1 MANYTQLIR
10 IINDNIKANGNQEIT
25 GPVLNAVLQAIVMEL
40 SKGSLFVGIATT
52 ATNPG
57 TPDGNVFYLAIE
69 PGTYSNFGVIVPNG
83 SIGIIH
89 NTSSDWE
96 VILINTYYEIDVD
109 TLMQDSPSSDDI
121 YEAIGSFSD
130 LRRAIT
136 VGVPFF
142 GRGASGGNSTVAIA
156 QVKQL
161 TDNEV
166 RVVMLNT
173 GTVDGSNELVP
184 IIKKITNSAGRLSLS
199 TEAPTSFVGPLSS
212 LNTNDKGSVVE
223 AINEVNTGLKSAVKP
238 YVVNLTNL
246 LAAQDSQSISTAIGG
261 IDNLNGTVQKNQ
273 VIFGTLA
280 NGTVAVGIRVLG
292 NKTTLTYFVDSVVG
306 LTVNEVII
314 TNTSGTLTKTANT
327 HAVLTENMVINN
339 LESDENTLPLSAA
352 QGKVLATNKQGKTDK
367 SLQTTDKTV
376 TGAINEVNQAV
387 KTKQDKLKP
396 GTGVEI
402 TSDNTVNVTLDTTVF
417 KVVASLPESPAAG
430 DENKIHLVPA
440 ESTEEGNIYTEYVF
454 VNGKWEKFGTYRS
467 EVDLTQYLKSTEAEA
482 TYQKIT
488 DNTLTT
494 TSKLVP
500 GAINEMNG
508 LLKEGYL
515 FKGIATPNTN
525 PGTPDGNVF
534 YIAVEPGTYSNFGVT
549 VLSGAIAVLS
559 NTDSGWE
566 VSYINAHSTI
576 YADILQLYLLE
587 MQERDSYLDHT
598 ADISY
603 KDGYFIYK
611 KDGTESASATIS
623 IATVRNISKYR
634 ALIIE
639 NFLTASV
646 KDSLGILFYDDNDN
660 IISYFSAEA
669 QDLNNF
675 EGLIPENTSYIKFNV
690 RTAYKDRVAVK
701 TDNLDQSDGFRVKI
715 EEVDG
720 LSDRL
725 DELSEGKISSI
736 KDILAT
742 SSNLMNPDEVHL
754 NQYDNGNF
762 PHDSTSYNYAEI
774 GVSDYPVGTKFY
786 LMHKPHNKK
795 VSMRYAG
802 FYPTPDKAHFA
813 ENQLVIEKTEE
824 TQELLSVSFSSYYN
838 ISELGVFV
846 NVEDSDDFVFEDY
859 YSEVQAEAQW
869 KRDAKNDNIL
879 VKKKELDTL
888 RNEFSGNNILSG
900 KKWAV
905 IGDSF
910 SADGTFSDIEDSQ
923 KIQDGPMK
931 GKVPTYKNLIANR
944 NNMTIQDMT
953 AGGRT
958 MATPADGSF
967 TNAFSNEDNVA
978 ADSNYKQIDSDVDY
992 ITIYLGINDSHH
1004 AGHGDDGEETQG
1016 EIPVGTIDDATVNT
1030 FYGAWNVVLKYIRE
1044 NHPFAK
1050 VGIIVSN
1057 GCGVD
1062 TYRQAEIELCKK
1074 WGFPYIDMNG
1084 DERTPAMI
1092 RSTSSDVSQEAKN
1105 VILEKQKISETNQ
1118 HPNLQAQAFESTF
1131 IENFLR
1137 SL

>member
-1 MANYTQLIR
+1 MANYTQLIKT
-10 IINDNIKANGNQEIT
+10 INDNIKANGNQEIT
-25 GPVLNAVLQAIVMEL
+25 GPVLNAVLQAIVSGL
-40 SKGSLFVGIATT
+40 SEGALFVGIANTT
-52 ATNPG
+52 TNP
-57 TPDGNVFYLAIE
+57 PAYDGDVFYIALE
-69 PGTYSNFGVIVPNG
+69 PGTYSNFGVTVPNG
-83 SIGIIH
+83 SIGIIY
-89 NTSSDWE
+89 NTSSDWA
-96 VILINTYYEIDVD
+96 VTLINTYYEIDVD
-109 TLMQDSPSSDDI
+109 TLMQDSPSSEDI
-121 YEAIGSFSD
+121 NEAIGSFTY
-130 LRRAIT
+130 LKRAIT

-142 GRGASGGNSTVAIA
+142 GKGASGGNSTVAIA

-161 TDNEV
+161 SDIEV

-184 IIKKITNSAGRLSLS
+184 IIKKITNSAGQLSLS
-199 TEAPTSFVGPLSS
+199 TEAPTSFIGPLSS
-212 LNTNDKGSVVE
+212 LNTNKKGSVVE
-223 AINEVNTGLKSAVKP
+223 AINEVNTGLKSVVKP
-238 YVVNLTNL
+238 YVVDLTSL
-246 LAAQDSQSISTAIGG
+246 LAAQDSESISTAIGG

-292 NKTTLTYFVDSVVG
+292 NQTTLTYFVDSVVG
-306 LTVNEVII
+306 LTVNEIII

-327 HAVLTENMVINN
+327 HAVITENMVIDN
-339 LESDENTLPLSAA
+339 LNSDETTLPLSAA
-352 QGKVLATNKQGKTDK
+352 QGKVLSET
-367 SLQTTDKTV
+367 
-376 TGAINEVNQAV
+376 I
-387 KTKQDKLKP
+387 
-396 GTGVEI
+396 
-402 TSDNTVNVTLDTTVF
+402 
-417 KVVASLPESPAAG
+417 
-430 DENKIHLVPA
+430 A
-440 ESTEEGNIYTEYVF
+440 E
-454 VNGKWEKFGTYRS
+454 
-467 EVDLTQYLKSTEAEA
+467 
-482 TYQKIT
+482 
-488 DNTLTT
+488 
-494 TSKLVP
+494 
-500 GAINEMNG
+500 
-508 LLKEGYL
+508 
-515 FKGIATPNTN
+515 
-525 PGTPDGNVF
+525 
-534 YIAVEPGTYSNFGVT
+534 
-549 VLSGAIAVLS
+549 LS
-559 NTDSGWE
+559 NAD
-566 VSYINAHSTI
+566 STI
-576 YADILQLYLLE
+576 DADILQLYLLE
-587 MQERDSYLDHT
+587 MQERNSYLNHT

-603 KDGYFIYK
+603 KDGYFIYQNN
-611 KDGTESASATIS
+611 GNEVEYASIS
-623 IATVRNISKYR
+623 IATVRNIAKYR
-634 ALIIE
+634 VLTIE
-639 NFLTASV
+639 NFLTANSGDNV
-646 KDSLGILFYDDNDN
+646 GILFYDDNDN
-660 IISYFSAEA
+660 IISHFSAEA

-675 EGLIPENTSYIKFNV
+675 EGLIPEKTSYIRFNV
-690 RTAYKDRVAVK
+690 RIAYKDRVVVR
-701 TDNLDQSDGFRVKI
+701 TDNLDESDGLHVKI

-720 LSDRL
+720 LPGRL

-736 KDILAT
+736 KDTLVT
-742 SSNLMNPDEVHL
+742 SSNLMNPDEIHK

-762 PHDSTSYNYAEI
+762 PHDSTSYNYAKI
-774 GVSDYPVGTKFY
+774 DVSDYPVGTKFY
-786 LMHKPHNKK
+786 LMRKPNEKI
-795 VSMRYAG
+795 SMRYAG
-802 FYPTPDKAHFA
+802 FYPKPDGTLFA
-813 ENQLVIEKTEE
+813 ENQQMIEKTEE
-824 TQELLSVSFSSYYN
+824 TQSLLSVSFSSYYD

-869 KRDAKNDNIL
+869 ERDAKNDNIL
-879 VKKKELDTL
+879 VKRKELNTL

-910 SADGTFSDIEDSQ
+910 SADGTFSDIEESQ
-923 KIQDGPMK
+923 KIQDGPMR

-967 TNAFSNEDNVA
+967 TNAFSNENNVA
-978 ADSNYKQIDSDVDY
+978 VNSNYKQIDSNVDY

-1016 EIPVGTIDDATVNT
+1016 EIPVGTIDDVTVNT

-1062 TYRQAEIELCKK
+1062 SYRQAEIELCKK

-1092 RSTSSDVSQEAKN
+1092 RSTSPDVSQEVKN
-1105 VILEKQKISETNQ
+1105 IILEKQKISATNQ